1 MILWIG
7 LGGVLGAIARYS
19 VGIWIGKR
27 AGGSFP
33 WATLLV
39 NVVGSFILGILAG
52 SAERIPEVMYSI
64 LGIGFCGAFTTFSTF
79 GYEAVSLAGNKRY
92 TETLLYVFIS
102 LILGLAGAWAGLAI
116 TT

>member
-7 LGGVLGAIARYS
+7 LGGMLGAISRYS
-19 VGIWIGKR
+19 VGIWLGKR

-39 NVVGSFILGILAG
+39 NVVGSFILGLLAG
-52 SAERIPEVMYSI
+52 SAERIPETIYNV
-64 LGIGFCGAFTTFSTF
+64 LGTGFCGAFTTFSTF
-79 GYEAVSLAGNKRY
+79 GYETVSLVGSKRY
-92 TETLLYVFIS
+92 IEAFIYVIIS
-102 LILGLAGAWAGLAI
+102 LVLGLAGAWAGLAI